1 MGHILYILFMLSC
14 YEGPCMTW
22 PAVTQLDERPEFYYF
37 ETKEDLTTYLGDFPG
52 HHYWVLDVENN
63 QWLQVVQESNPA
75 YNVVLVP
82 DTSHLLKDAEEI
94 LEPEEVFIADDN
106 QIGDGDEMILTVEEE
121 VAPVRER
128 EEKLDDQ
135 TNR

>member
-1 MGHILYILFMLSC
+1 MGNILYILFMLSC
-14 YEGPCMTW
+14 YEGPSMTW

-37 ETKEDLTTYLGDFPG
+37 ETEEDLTTYLGDFPG

-94 LEPEEVFIADDN
+94 LEPEAILMADDN
-106 QIGDGDEMILTVEEE
+106 QIDDGDEMTLTVEEE
-121 VAPVRER
+121 IAPVGER
-128 EEKLDDQ
+128 EEELDDQ

>member
-1 MGHILYILFMLSC
+1 
-14 YEGPCMTW
+14 MTW

-37 ETKEDLTTYLGDFPG
+37 ETEEDLTTYLGDFPG

-94 LEPEEVFIADDN
+94 LEPEAILMADDN
-106 QIGDGDEMILTVEEE
+106 QIGDGDEMTLTVEEE
-121 VAPVRER
+121 IAPVGER
-128 EEKLDDQ
+128 EEELDDQ

>member
-1 MGHILYILFMLSC
+1 MGHILYILFMLGC

-22 PAVTQLDERPEFYYF
+22 PAITQLDERPEFYYF
-37 ETKEDLTTYLGDFPG
+37 ETEEDLTTYLGDFPG

-75 YNVVLVP
+75 YNVVFVP

-94 LEPEEVFIADDN
+94 LEPEEVLVID
-106 QIGDGDEMILTVEEE
+106 DGDEMTPIGGEGDEMT
-121 VAPVRER
+121 PI
-128 EEKLDDQ
+128 Q
-135 TNR
+135 NQ